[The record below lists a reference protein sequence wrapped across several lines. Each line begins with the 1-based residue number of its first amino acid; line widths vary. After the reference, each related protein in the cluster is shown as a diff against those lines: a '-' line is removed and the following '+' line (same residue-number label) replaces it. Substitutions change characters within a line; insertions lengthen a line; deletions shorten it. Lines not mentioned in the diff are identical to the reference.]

1 MKITKPNPFSNLQT
15 KPKILIGFCVP
26 IAMLMI
32 LGGVSVFSVKS
43 IVETNEWVD
52 HTNKAIAR
60 SSSIVGSAVNM
71 ETGMRGYL
79 LAGKEAFLDPYKG
92 GQEATYSAIAD
103 LQKTV
108 GDNPRQVDRLAAA
121 EKVLKEWQQNVTE
134 PTIALRRKIGDAK
147 TMDDMAKLVGE
158 ARGKQFFDKFRSQ
171 IGTFI
176 NREEKL
182 LVRRRKDFGTAFEKL
197 RGSSSVDVALLKE
210 MSENEKWV
218 THTFRVIAQANDI
231 LAAAVDMET
240 GMRGYLLAGKEEFLD
255 PYKGGQDRFFK
266 LIAALRETVN
276 DNPAQVILL
285 TETEQTIKDWVA
297 NVTQPTIAL
306 RRNIGDA
313 KKMNDMAKLIGE
325 ARGKQYFDKF
335 RQIMADFSAEEQGL
349 MKGRQASSNST
360 VRFTYILVG
369 LCLGLG
375 LLIGLGLA
383 WLIGNG
389 IANPIRRMTDVM
401 GTLAGGNHQIE
412 VSDRERKDEV
422 GAMAEAVQVFKENMI
437 ENERLVFEQK
447 EAEKRAAGEQ
457 AKREEEDIQRG
468 EDEKAAEAE
477 AEAQRKNAMIEM
489 ADNFEK
495 SVMGVVSSLSSAA
508 TEMQTS
514 AETVSATAEQTSAQA
529 IDVSAAA
536 EQATVNVQTV
546 ASSAEEL
553 SASIEEIR
561 RQVEQSNEMAQNAV
575 TEAEMTNTKVEGLAG
590 AAQKIGDVV
599 SLINDIASQTNL
611 LALNA
616 TIEAARAGD
625 AGKGFAV
632 VASEV
637 KSLATQTGKATEEIA
652 SQISEIQDAT
662 GEAVQAIQGI
672 GSIIGQLGEI
682 ASSVSAAVD
691 QQGSA
696 TREIAGSVQ
705 QAAAGTQAVTGK
717 ITEVNQAA
725 GETQET
731 SSQMLGA
738 AKELAQQG
746 DLLQQEVEKFLQEVR
761 AA

>member
-1 MKITKPNPFSNLQT
+1 MFSRIGITLRAAAMKITKPNLFSNLQT

-43 IVETNEWVD
+43 IVETNKWVD

-60 SSSIVGSAVNM
+60 SSSIVGSAVDM

-79 LAGKEAFLDPYKG
+79 LAGKETFLDPYKG

-108 GDNPRQVDRLAAA
+108 SDNPRQVDRLAAA

-158 ARGKQFFDKFRSQ
+158 ARGKQYFDKFRAQ

-176 NREEKL
+176 SREEKL
-182 LVRRRKDFGTAFEKL
+182 LVKRRKDFGTAFEKL

-218 THTFRVIAQANDI
+218 THIFRVIAQANNI

-266 LIAALRETVN
+266 LIAALRKTVN
-276 DNPAQVILL
+276 DNPAQVTLL
-285 TETEQTIKDWVA
+285 TETEQTIKGWVA

-313 KKMNDMAKLIGE
+313 KTMNDMAKLIGE

-375 LLIGLGLA
+375 LLIGLGLGLA

-389 IANPIRRMTDVM
+389 IATPIRRMTDVM

-437 ENERLVFEQK
+437 ENERLVFKQK
-447 EAEKRAAGEQ
+447 EAEKRVAGEQ
-457 AKREEEDIQRG
+457 AKRDKEDIQRA

-508 TEMQTS
+508 TEMQSS
-514 AETVSATAEQTSAQA
+514 AETISATAEQTSAQA

-546 ASSAEEL
+546 ASSA
-553 SASIEEIR
+553 
-561 RQVEQSNEMAQNAV
+561 
-575 TEAEMTNTKVEGLAG
+575 
-590 AAQKIGDVV
+590 
-599 SLINDIASQTNL
+599 
-611 LALNA
+611 
-616 TIEAARAGD
+616 
-625 AGKGFAV
+625 
-632 VASEV
+632 
-637 KSLATQTGKATEEIA
+637 
-652 SQISEIQDAT
+652 
-662 GEAVQAIQGI
+662 
-672 GSIIGQLGEI
+672 
-682 ASSVSAAVD
+682 
-691 QQGSA
+691 
-696 TREIAGSVQ
+696 
-705 QAAAGTQAVTGK
+705 
-717 ITEVNQAA
+717 
-725 GETQET
+725 
-731 SSQMLGA
+731 
-738 AKELAQQG
+738 
-746 DLLQQEVEKFLQEVR
+746 
-761 AA
+761 